1 MLNIMLTDLVPIFV
15 IMILGYISGKKGEFN
30 GQNARSLNKFVLNY
44 ALPAALFVSIVKADR
59 AMLFSDIKLSLVS
72 LGVIVGC
79 YFWSYFSCYKLFK
92 RTKAEA
98 SIAGLVGGAPTIGYL
113 GFAVLEPIF
122 GTNATVGLVVAVV
135 AIVVNAITIPI
146 ALFLLNPSNQN
157 TSIKTSQPAES
168 GASPAA
174 ALQHPRKQTAV
185 PAPHSNPG
193 TALLN
198 ALKEP
203 VCWSPILAV
212 IIVLSG
218 FRFPNNLDPIFNL
231 IASTNAGVAVFAA
244 GITLSANKFEFNAE
258 VIYNSFVKL
267 ILMPAA
273 ILIIGLLVGMN
284 GDKLQM
290 LVLCGALPPV
300 FSGIIIGSRF
310 QTYVRT
316 GTSSLAVSTFLFMA
330 TAPLWIWLSRMF
342 AN

>member
-15 IMILGYISGKKGEFN
+15 IMILGYVSGKKGEFN
-30 GQNARSLNKFVLNY
+30 AQNARSLNTFVLNY

-59 AMLFSDIKLSLVS
+59 QMLFSDIRLSLVS

-79 YFWSYFSCYKLFK
+79 YFISYFSIYKFFK
-92 RTKAEA
+92 RTKAES

-113 GFAVLEPIF
+113 GFAVLEPIY

-146 ALFLLNPSNQN
+146 ALYLLNPSQQGAASTAN
-157 TSIKTSQPAES
+157 PAS
-168 GASPAA
+168 HPAS
-174 ALQHPRKQTAV
+174 ALF
-185 PAPHSNPG
+185 
-193 TALLN
+193 N

-212 IIVLSG
+212 LIVLTG
-218 FRFPNNLDPIFNL
+218 FRFPSDLDPIFNL
-231 IASTNAGVAVFAA
+231 IANTNAGVAVFAA
-244 GITLSANKFEFNAE
+244 GITLSTNKFEFNAE
-258 VIYNSFVKL
+258 VIYNSFMKL
-267 ILMPAA
+267 IFMPAA
-273 ILIIGLLVGMN
+273 MLAIGLLVGMH
-284 GDKLQM
+284 GEKLQM

-310 QTYVRT
+310 QTYVKT

-330 TAPLWIWLSRMF
+330 TAPLWIWLARLI
-342 AN
+342 AG